1 MGGSRGAVH
10 SQLGRRPNYRY
21 RGLLKSS
28 EGRFTRDGVEPAFCH
43 LATLRAEV
51 PSISARSRASRI
63 ESFSSLRRHLTRF
76 LLEAGEDVREV
87 PLRTERPT
95 EGRPRE
101 RAIQVMP
108 WRSPGSWPGMKGCP
122 GVPTRIRRQT
132 ARHRHQVGSQC
143 GVDRLSTRPGSN
155 HPRARTCSNQEDRWP
170 SWRSH
175 RWFRRSSPALRWAAR
190 SPALPAPDQAPYPS
204 PNRFDLSSC
213 Y

>member
-1 MGGSRGAVH
+1 MEPSIPSSAAAQTIGIGDFSRVQKAGSPGMAS
-10 SQLGRRPNYRY
+10 SQPFATLPRY
-21 RGLLKSS
+21 GQKS
-28 EGRFTRDGVEPAFCH
+28 PAFRRDPGH
-43 LATLRAEV
+43 RGSSPSAALR
-51 PSISARSRASRI
+51 
-63 ESFSSLRRHLTRF
+63 LHLTRF

-108 WRSPGSWPGMKGCP
+108 WRSPGWWPAMKGCP
-122 GVPTRIRRQT
+122 GVPTRNRRQT
-132 ARHRHQVGSQC
+132 PRHRHQVGSQC